1 MPGIPSEGRCIHM
14 YAGKKYLTIAWILV
28 LPALIIRIFTTIYP
42 ILETFRISFFEVR
55 LLQGIRKFV
64 GLENYIQI
72 FHDSKMITSIQFTL
86 IFVVGSMI
94 GHIILGIALALILN
108 MKFGGQKMLRTIVL
122 LPWAMPMV
130 VIAMASKWAFNNEY
144 GLINDFI
151 RWFSSSFNLDW
162 LIYTNTARIAVIG
175 VDLWKDIPFFAIL
188 ILAGLQFISADMY
201 EAAKIDGAGALGS
214 FFRITLP
221 LLSRNILILSIFFTM
236 WRITSFDV
244 VYAMTSGGP
253 GESTALIAY
262 RVTTEAFTNL
272 NTGYAASIAVV
283 LFLVMAL
290 LSWLSMSAAKRLDY

>member
-1 MPGIPSEGRCIHM
+1 M
-14 YAGKKYLTIAWILV
+14 YASKKYWMIAWILV
-28 LPALIIRIFTTIYP
+28 LPALLIRIFTTIYP
-42 ILETFRISFFEVR
+42 IIETFHISLFEVK
-55 LLQGIRKFV
+55 LLQDIRKFV
-64 GLENYIQI
+64 SFDNYLQI
-72 FHDSKMITSIQFTL
+72 FHDSKMITSIRFTI

-94 GHIILGIALALILN
+94 GHIVLGIILALILN
-108 MKFGGQKMLRTIVL
+108 MKFRGQKVLRTIVL

-151 RWFSSSFNLDW
+151 RRFAPSFNLDW
-162 LIYTNTARIAVIG
+162 LIYTNTARSAVIA
-175 VDLWKDIPFFAIL
+175 VDLWKDLPFFAIL
-188 ILAGLQFISADMY
+188 VLAGLQFISSDMY
-201 EAAKIDGAGALGS
+201 EAAKIDGAGSIRS
-214 FFRITLP
+214 FFSITLP
-221 LLSRNILILSIFFTM
+221 LLSRNILMLSIFFTM

-283 LFLVMAL
+283 LFLVMAV
-290 LSWLSMSAAKRLDY
+290 LSGLSMSAAKRVDY